1 MSSTLTISDLRQG
14 FRRPPRAARPM
25 MRWWW
30 FGPDVEDDE
39 LDAEL
44 RAIADAGFGG
54 VEVSYVYPLSSVVHP
69 LLSEQFLDR
78 IRFAADRAKAIGL
91 RFDLTLGTGWSFG
104 GPHIDADHAARHL
117 VWERREVG
125 GGALEVPIDGPWPG
139 DEMVAAFVGDG
150 SMQEAPTELAEL
162 PVSDRLLRIP
172 AGRSP
177 RVVLLAYSRLT
188 GQNVKRAAAG
198 GEGPVLDHYSADAT
212 AAHIAGFAAPLVAA
226 VDRDSIGSVFCD
238 SLEVYESNWTPDFL
252 REFDKRRGYDAAPQL
267 YRLVVDTPE
276 SAAFRV
282 DFHRTLTELYE
293 QNFVAVLKDWAGT
306 LDLPFRI
313 QGYGTP
319 PASVSSYRFA
329 DLFEGEGWGWN
340 EVTQT
345 RWAAS
350 AAHIYGLPIVSSEVW
365 TWVHSP
371 SFRATPLDLKG
382 EAHEHLLAGVNQLIG
397 HGWPYSPADAP
408 GLGWMFYASGAIDD
422 RNPWWPAMPELTAY
436 LQRLSWLLRQGEHVA
451 PVKLYVPAA
460 DVYGTMG
467 TGDVSLDLW
476 RETKRHIGPDIP
488 RIIHECGL
496 DFDLVD
502 DDALAALAPEQV
514 TAVVLPFTTVVPN
527 SSQKWLDD
535 VAQSGGTII
544 HVDGPGTDDV
554 ESVPIERFASRLSS
568 LVPPDY
574 SISPVSVAVG
584 VLHRRTET
592 ADVYLVVNTGNADS
606 SFTFQPRTER
616 SHYEVWN
623 PADGG
628 VDSAGTLSEPIP
640 VQLPPYAAVV
650 VVAMDASDAGPTRRQ
665 TRFLDTELRQIDGP
679 WAVQFLDDGGS
690 SGVQHVVLPDRWED
704 RSAGYSGSAS
714 YETSVDIS
722 PEALAANDR
731 LVLDVGSAV
740 ADDSAS
746 TPSRGIRGNSYR
758 VQLSAPVREVAVVTM
773 NGVRCGTLW
782 APPYEVDLLPAA
794 VPGVNRLQIEVFNTA
809 ANALDR
815 DDAIR
820 EATEQSVARYGRR
833 FRMQDLDLAMDGV
846 SSGLLAVPTLRWQR
860 RADGD

>member
-1 MSSTLTISDLRQG
+1 MSTTLTISDLREG
-14 FRRPPRAARPM
+14 FARPPRAARPM

-54 VEVSYVYPLSSVVHP
+54 VEVSYVYPLSAIAHP
-69 LLSEQFLDR
+69 LLSEHFLGR
-78 IRFAADRAKAIGL
+78 VRFASERAKALGL

-104 GPHIDADHAARHL
+104 GPHIDAEHAARQL

-125 GGALEVPIDGPWPG
+125 GGAIDVPTDAPWPG
-139 DEMVAAFVGDG
+139 DELIAAFVGDG
-150 SMQEAPTELAEL
+150 SMQEMPTHIAELA
-162 PVSDRLLRIP
+162 VSGQLLRIP

-177 RVVLLAYSRLT
+177 RVVLLAFSRLT

-198 GEGPVLDHYSADAT
+198 GEGPVLDHYSAEAT
-212 AAHIAGFAAPLVAA
+212 ATHIAGFAAPLVAA
-226 VDRDSIGSVFCD
+226 VDRGSIGSVFCD
-238 SLEVYESNWTPDFL
+238 SLEVYESNWTPEFL
-252 REFDKRRGYDAAPQL
+252 REFEKRRGYDAAPIL
-267 YRLVVDTPE
+267 YRLIVDAPE
-276 SAAFRV
+276 SPAFRV
-282 DFHRTLTELYE
+282 DFHQTLTELYE
-293 QNFVAVLKDWAGT
+293 QNFVAVLRDWART
-306 LDLPFRI
+306 LGLPFRI

-340 EVTQT
+340 EITQT

-350 AAHIYGLPIVSSEVW
+350 AAHIYGLPVVSSEVW

-422 RNPWWPAMPELTAY
+422 RNPWWPAMPELTSY

-460 DVYGTMG
+460 DVYATMG

-488 RIIHECGL
+488 SIIHECGL

-502 DDALAALAPEQV
+502 DDALAVLDPEQI
-514 TAVVLPFTTVVPN
+514 TAVVLPFTTVIPD
-527 SSQKWLDD
+527 SSQKWLDE
-535 VAQSGGTII
+535 VARSGGTVI
-544 HVDGPGTDDV
+544 HVDEPGTGDV
-554 ESVPIERFASRLSS
+554 ESVPIEHFAARLASN
-568 LVPPDY
+568 VAPDY
-574 SISPVSVAVG
+574 SISPASAAIG
-584 VLHRRTET
+584 VLHRRSEA
-592 ADVYLVVNTGNADS
+592 ADLYFLANTGNADS
-606 SFTFQPRTER
+606 TFTFQPRTEH

-623 PADGG
+623 PADGR
-628 VDSAGTLSEPIP
+628 VQSAGTLSGPIP
-640 VQLPPYAAVV
+640 VQLSAYAAVV
-650 VVAMDASDAGPTRRQ
+650 VVAMDARDAGPTQRHA
-665 TRFLDTELRQIDGP
+665 RFLDTDVHQIDGP
-679 WAVQFLDDGGS
+679 WAVQFLDDDGP
-690 SGVQHVVLPDRWED
+690 VAVHNVLLPDRWED

-714 YETSVDIS
+714 YEMFFDIS
-722 PEALAANDR
+722 PEALAASDR
-731 LVLDVGSAV
+731 LVLDFGGAV
-740 ADDSAS
+740 ADDSES
-746 TPSRGIRGNSYR
+746 TPGRGIRGSSYR
-758 VQLSAPVREVAVVTM
+758 VHVSAPVREVAVVTM
-773 NGVRCGTLW
+773 NGTSCGTLW

-794 VPGVNRLQIEVFNTA
+794 VPGVNHLRIVVFNTA

-815 DDAIR
+815 DEAIR
-820 EATEQSVARYGRR
+820 EAAEQSAARYGRR
-833 FRMQDLDLAMDGV
+833 FRMQDLDIAMDGV
-846 SSGLLAVPTLRWQR
+846 SSGLLAAPTLRWQR
-860 RADGD
+860 IAEDD